1 MHHITYI
8 KIHTGAAVLQK
19 QKQNQNHSQS
29 SPKFGNAIYQMF
41 ANVDP
46 KYIKKHCEFRAS
58 LNAYYKYLKLKKK
71 IKSTKFILWKWSR
84 KLSNKILNKIFI
96 IQLVWLVVAQFRK
109 GLSSV
114 NSVRLHF
121 RESLISTY
129 IYGPIQASVLSVAM
143 YV

>member
-1 MHHITYI
+1 MIIIFWFTIHYICIRNYQLQASSSISYKCHHITYI

-58 LNAYYKYLKLKKK
+58 LNAYYILKE
-71 IKSTKFILWKWSR
+71 
-84 KLSNKILNKIFI
+84 N
-96 IQLVWLVVAQFRK
+96 
-109 GLSSV
+109 
-114 NSVRLHF
+114 
-121 RESLISTY
+121 
-129 IYGPIQASVLSVAM
+129 
-143 YV
+143 

>member
-58 LNAYYKYLKLKKK
+58 LKCLLYLHKKK
-71 IKSTKFILWKWSR
+71 SKKTKKREILKFSFSINR
-84 KLSNKILNKIFI
+84 K
-96 IQLVWLVVAQFRK
+96 
-109 GLSSV
+109 
-114 NSVRLHF
+114 H
-121 RESLISTY
+121 
-129 IYGPIQASVLSVAM
+129 
-143 YV
+143 

>member
-58 LNAYYKYLKLKKK
+58 LNAYLQFFLQKKRKKK
-71 IKSTKFILWKWSR
+71 KKTLFLIKQFIFCAK
-84 KLSNKILNKIFI
+84 
-96 IQLVWLVVAQFRK
+96 
-109 GLSSV
+109 
-114 NSVRLHF
+114 
-121 RESLISTY
+121 
-129 IYGPIQASVLSVAM
+129 
-143 YV
+143 